1 MALNKLSP
9 FHGGHFLMGGK
20 TRGGLYEYRRHHSV
34 LCDRLPGRGVS
45 GHAGHI
51 TDVADPVSADLVHV
65 SDGEREAKIETRRKW
80 PK

>member
-1 MALNKLSP
+1 
-9 FHGGHFLMGGK
+9 MGGK
-20 TRGGLYEYRRHHSV
+20 TRGVLYEYRRHRSV

-51 TDVADPVSADLVHV
+51 TDVADQISADLAHA